1 MSSTGNLGLDALA
14 DAIAER
20 VLARLNQ
27 SEDGRLLTVDA
38 AANYIAR
45 TPKALRHM
53 IASGAVPVIRH
64 DGRVHMDLTDL
75 DRWIEMRK
83 VRG

>member
-1 MSSTGNLGLDALA
+1 
-14 DAIAER
+14 
-20 VLARLNQ
+20 
-27 SEDGRLLTVDA
+27 
-38 AANYIAR
+38 
-45 TPKALRHM
+45 M

-64 DGRVHMDLTDL
+64 DGRVHLDRTEL